1 MYKVICDFADKLDKG
16 FIYRCGDEFPRNGSE
31 YPDEA
36 RIKELC
42 GAGNALRR
50 PLIAWVVSNSGEE
63 EKPAERPQ
71 KGRKRAS
78 KKED

>member
-1 MYKVICDFADKLDKG
+1 MYKVICDFADRLDKG

-50 PLIAWVVSNSGEE
+50 PLIALVVSNNGDD
-63 EKPAERPQ
+63 EKPAEGLQ
-71 KGRKRAS
+71 KGRKRAP
-78 KKED
+78 KKTD